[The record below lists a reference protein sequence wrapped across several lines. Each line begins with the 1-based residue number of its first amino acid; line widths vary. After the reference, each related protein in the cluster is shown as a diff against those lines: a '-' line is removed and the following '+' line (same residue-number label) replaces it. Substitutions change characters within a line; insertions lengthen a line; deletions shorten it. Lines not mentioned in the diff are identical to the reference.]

1 MSRPWTVLDHSP
13 LRELEQN
20 VWEVT
25 GTVPGMP
32 IGRHMT
38 AIKLSDGSLVIHNA
52 VCLREE
58 EQRRLDAWGPIR
70 YVIVPNGWHR
80 LDAPAYA
87 ERYPEAKVLCPEPAR
102 ARVEKAVRVD
112 GTFELL
118 PHDPS
123 LSVET
128 LAGSRSQEAVFI
140 ARSGAR
146 STLVFN
152 DTVMNLGQIPGFMGW
167 VYDLMGSSGGPKVT
181 PLMRMLSVNDRG
193 ALRAHLTRLATLP
206 EIAHIVPG
214 HGSLIQGGEL
224 RAGLDAIVA
233 SA

>member
-1 MSRPWTVLDHSP
+1 MSRPWTVLEHSP
-13 LRELEQN
+13 IEELAPN
-20 VWEVT
+20 VWEVA
-25 GTVPGMP
+25 GTVPGLA

-58 EQRRLDAWGPIR
+58 EQRRLEAWGPIR

-87 ERYPEAKVLCPEPAR
+87 ERYADAKVLCPNAAR

-112 GTFELL
+112 GNFELL
-118 PHDPS
+118 PNDPA

-128 LAGSRSQEAVFI
+128 LSGSRSQEAVFI

-146 STLVFN
+146 TTLVFN
-152 DTVMNLGQIPGFMGW
+152 DTVMNLNKLPGFMGW
-167 VYDLMGSSGGPKVT
+167 VYDLMGSTGGPKVT

-193 ALRAHLTRLATLP
+193 ALRAHLARLAALP
-206 EIAHIVPG
+206 ELTHVVPG
-214 HGSLIQGGEL
+214 HGALIHGAEL